1 MRWPR
6 DRLGCGILE
15 GLRGHGIPGKAGNE
29 STCVLSSQLLQG
41 AAAGLVGPRVWVQK
55 SYVPVGTDCRVIHE
69 TAVA

>member
-29 STCVLSSQLLQG
+29 GSVCAEQS
-41 AAAGLVGPRVWVQK
+41 AATGFVGPRVWVQK
-55 SYVPVGTDCRVIHE
+55 SYVPVGTDCRVTHE
-69 TAVA
+69 PAIA